1 MCLVQSPTICWKS
14 RLQISVKTAESHRN
28 NLGRKLGHPNR
39 AQMFAFAITHRLVDT
54 SQLELRA

>member
-1 MCLVQSPTICWKS
+1 MKEVAS

-28 NLGRKLGHPNR
+28 NLGRKLGRPNR

-54 SQLELRA
+54 SQPELRA